1 MKSNIRKRI
10 FFLLIVFP
18 FLQQMAFAQKVKG
31 KETQTPKIIVGMMV
45 DQMRWDYLYKYK
57 ARYGIGGINR
67 LIREGFSC
75 ENTMIKHAPTVTACG
90 HASVYTGSVPA
101 INGIAGNDW
110 YDREW
115 KRFISNVEDS
125 TSKAVGSKST
135 YSKSPNNLLVTTIG
149 DELRLA
155 TQFQSKV
162 VSVSIKDRGAILP
175 GGHTANGAFWNNGN
189 KFVTSSYYM
198 EQLPDWAIKFNET
211 DWQKKLMPNGWNTL
225 YPINTYKLS
234 NEDDKEYENSFKD
247 EEKPVFPHTKAGL
260 TGTPFGNTFTL
271 EFAKRAIEGYKLGQG
286 VYTGMLAVSLS
297 SPDGIGHQFGTTSVE
312 VEDNYLRLDKDLE
325 DFFIYLDK
333 KFGKDGYIYF
343 ITADHGG
350 NQSPGFLQE
359 NKLPTGAL
367 SDKLVKDLNAVL
379 EKKFERPK
387 LVIAFANGQL
397 YLNYEEMEKGNLKR
411 DDLVSF
417 IAKELKKERGVLYV
431 FDNEK
436 LSGATIPEPAK
447 SMFINGYNAKRS
459 GDILV
464 VKSAGW
470 KIGSMKGTSHSDWN
484 PYDSHIPLVWMGK
497 GIKPGK
503 TNRTIGM
510 TDIAPTVAAML
521 QIQMPSGCIGEVI
534 TEITDNK

>member
-211 DWQKKLMPNGWNTL
+211 DWQKKTNAQRLE
-225 YPINTYKLS
+225 YFVS
-234 NEDDKEYENSFKD
+234 NQ
-247 EEKPVFPHTKAGL
+247 H
-260 TGTPFGNTFTL
+260 
-271 EFAKRAIEGYKLGQG
+271 
-286 VYTGMLAVSLS
+286 
-297 SPDGIGHQFGTTSVE
+297 
-312 VEDNYLRLDKDLE
+312 
-325 DFFIYLDK
+325 
-333 KFGKDGYIYF
+333 
-343 ITADHGG
+343 
-350 NQSPGFLQE
+350 LQ
-359 NKLPTGAL
+359 T
-367 SDKLVKDLNAVL
+367 
-379 EKKFERPK
+379 
-387 LVIAFANGQL
+387 Q
-397 YLNYEEMEKGNLKR
+397 
-411 DDLVSF
+411 
-417 IAKELKKERGVLYV
+417 
-431 FDNEK
+431 
-436 LSGATIPEPAK
+436 
-447 SMFINGYNAKRS
+447 
-459 GDILV
+459 
-464 VKSAGW
+464 
-470 KIGSMKGTSHSDWN
+470 
-484 PYDSHIPLVWMGK
+484 
-497 GIKPGK
+497 
-503 TNRTIGM
+503 
-510 TDIAPTVAAML
+510 
-521 QIQMPSGCIGEVI
+521 Q
-534 TEITDNK
+534 